1 VRADE
6 RIGVAVIGCGLIGS
20 RRADQAAA
28 HSGSRVVAVADPDR
42 ARASAVAGRHGAT
55 VLDGWTAALDR
66 VDVDA
71 VVVST
76 PNALLAE
83 IGAAAL
89 AAGRHVLLEKPM
101 GRNLAEAERIAAAAV
116 NARGILRIGLN
127 HRFHPALREAQA
139 LVASGELGRVLS
151 IRARYGHG
159 SRPGCETEW
168 RADAA
173 LAGGG
178 ELTDQGVHV
187 ADLIHWF
194 VGLPQEAFGVLQTAF
209 WPIAPLEDNAFGLF
223 RYAGGEV
230 AQLHV
235 SMTQWKNL
243 FSFEVFCAGGSV
255 SVEGLGGSYG
265 VERLTVARRRE
276 EGGAPE
282 MSEAAYDGPDLSWA
296 AEWDAFV
303 AAAARRCAGEP
314 EGRDDGDADAGLA
327 AMRMIDALYR
337 SGAAGSTVTL

>member
-1 VRADE
+1 
-6 RIGVAVIGCGLIGS
+6 
-20 RRADQAAA
+20 
-28 HSGSRVVAVADPDR
+28 
-42 ARASAVAGRHGAT
+42 
-55 VLDGWTAALDR
+55 
-66 VDVDA
+66 
-71 VVVST
+71 
-76 PNALLAE
+76 
-83 IGAAAL
+83 
-89 AAGRHVLLEKPM
+89 
-101 GRNLAEAERIAAAAV
+101 V

-139 LVASGELGRVLS
+139 LVASGELGPVLS

-159 SRPGCETEW
+159 SRPGCEREW
-168 RADAA
+168 RADPA

-194 VGLPQEAFGVLQTAF
+194 AGLPQQAFGVLQTAF

-243 FSFEVFCAGGSV
+243 FSFEVFCAAGSA
-255 SVEGLGGSYG
+255 SVDGLGGSYG

-282 MSEAAYDGPDLSWA
+282 ISETAFDGPDLSWA

-303 AAAARRCAGEP
+303 ASVTRRCAGEAEEP
-314 EGRDDGDADAGLA
+314 CDGDASAGLA
-327 AMRMIDALYR
+327 AMRMVDALYR
-337 SGAAGSTVTL
+337 SGAAGAPVTL